1 MTSRTA
7 PNIEERIEI
16 AKELALLAPEVEL
29 NQDPKRYISLDVG
42 SCPNKN
48 AVIIS
53 KFAQHVSFY
62 IQDPSLVERLR
73 GAGFSVE
80 AVKEDPKRLFNRD
93 KHRVL
98 FPTKSLVS
106 DHKPLITEVL
116 NHSLNVMKNR
126 KAKSN

>member
-7 PNIEERIEI
+7 PNIEERLEI

-42 SCPNKN
+42 SRPNKN
-48 AVIIS
+48 AVVIP

-62 IQDPSLVERLR
+62 IQDPSLVQRLR
-73 GAGFSVE
+73 DAGFSVE
-80 AVKEDPKRLFNRD
+80 AVTEDTKRLYNRD

-98 FPTKSLVS
+98 LLTKSNIS
-106 DHKPLITEVL
+106 NHKSLITEVL
-116 NHSLNVMKNR
+116 KHSLNVIKNR